1 MRVFETRLIF
11 EPKTYDIDYA
21 GIVSNQVYIRW
32 LEDLR
37 FEMIRRHF
45 GWENFEPGVVPVL
58 LRTEINYR
66 RALRLFE
73 KVFGL
78 IWIKDLRGARWVLEA
93 EFRLEDGTLVADA
106 RHEGIFFNVEKG
118 IPIKIPVKLRKAV
131 SSWKSKA

>member
-1 MRVFETRLIF
+1 MF

-45 GWENFEPGVVPVL
+45 GWENFEPGVVPLL

-66 RALRLFE
+66 KALRLFE
-73 KVFGL
+73 KVSGT
-78 IWIKDLRGARWVLEA
+78 IWIASLEGARWKLEA
-93 EFRLEDGTLVADA
+93 VFEREDGVIVADA
-106 RHEGIFFNVEKG
+106 KHEGIFFDQKKNRPVRIPEKL
-118 IPIKIPVKLRKAV
+118 KQAVFEFLQKYRK
-131 SSWKSKA
+131 K